1 MEYEIVRL
9 DANGNGYVV
18 ITREDGT
25 SFGQNITGCKLQT
38 QQEWDDYAAAILE
51 QVDGTEAAARVV
63 VPTAI
68 LNMVGTRKSVVRP
81 AR

>member
-25 SFGQNITGCKLQT
+25 SFGQNVTGCKLQT

-51 QVDGTEAAARVV
+51 QVDGTDAVARVV

-68 LNMVGTRKSVVRP
+68 LNTVGTRKSVVRP